1 MWSRYL
7 LSSREVRTM
16 ETLTPAQQ
24 TVFSQLLNYGFSQE
38 QCLEAA
44 RYDVGLDQAVAI
56 LFGDVAPPAP
66 PQLSRTQSQEAVSTL
81 MDYGIAR
88 DQAEIAVKRFGNDVQ
103 QAVNW
108 VFEQNARGIP
118 IVAEQLPKTPQESA
132 VYTMLMQMGFPEDL
146 VLEAAKGFD
155 DDVDSAMIW

>member
-1 MWSRYL
+1 
-7 LSSREVRTM
+7 
-16 ETLTPAQQ
+16 
-24 TVFSQLLNYGFSQE
+24 
-38 QCLEAA
+38 
-44 RYDVGLDQAVAI
+44 
-56 LFGDVAPPAP
+56 
-66 PQLSRTQSQEAVSTL
+66 